1 MMVEIVDGRIERD
14 AMTQNAR
21 GGTEMM
27 AERLLTNVDQELLQ
41 GVQIIFGRPS
51 NLMEGYKHV
60 LYLHDLPED
69 PQIAIFADPEF
80 RSRFDAIV
88 FVSDYQFQRF
98 LKYFNIPAESN
109 MVVIYNAMEAFGDH
123 PGNSDQ
129 RIKFVY
135 HTTPHRGLEIL
146 YPVFAALSNMYP
158 DHVSLDVYS
167 SFGVYGWQER
177 DAPYQPLFQS
187 LKDHPNIN
195 YHGAVSNEEIRS
207 ILPNMHC
214 FAYPSIWEETS
225 CLALI
230 EAMGAGLDCIHPNYG
245 ALPETS
251 RGLNIMYQYTSDP
264 NTHAQI
270 LFQMMKI
277 YVESCLKYGYIWNHS
292 TRQIKQNLISDIH
305 GIPAFKIKWTA
316 ILNDIR

>member
-1 MMVEIVDGRIERD
+1 MVEIVNGKIERD

-21 GGTEMM
+21 GGTELM
-27 AERLLTNVDQELLQ
+27 AERLINSVDPELLQ

-51 NLMEGYKHV
+51 NLIPDHKHI

-69 PQIAIFADPEF
+69 PQIAIFADAEF
-80 RSRFDAIV
+80 RARFAAIV

-98 LKYFNIPAESN
+98 LKYFDIPAESN
-109 MVVIYNAMEAFGDH
+109 MVVTYNAIEPFDDH
-123 PGNSDQ
+123 PGNSDNKV
-129 RIKFVY
+129 RFVY

-146 YPVFAALSNMYP
+146 YPVFEALSTIYP
-158 DHVSLDVYS
+158 DHVTLDVYS

-177 DAPYQPLFQS
+177 DEPYKPLFEAMEA
-187 LKDHPNIN
+187 HPNVN
-195 YHGAVSNEEIRS
+195 YHGAVSNEEIRA

-230 EAMGAGLDCIHPNYG
+230 EAMGAGLDCIHPNFG

-251 RGLNIMYQYTSDP
+251 RGLNLMYQYQSDH
-264 NTHAQI
+264 NAHANL
-270 LFQMMKI
+270 LFQLMKV
-277 YVESCLKYGYIWNHS
+277 YVENCLQYGYIWNHS
-292 TRQIKQNLISDIH
+292 TRQMKQNLICDVH
-305 GIPAFKIKWTA
+305 GIHEYGIKWTA